1 MDFLRMR
8 EFVRT
13 VRSDFD
19 RQQVSELLMTV
30 GIIGMSFV
38 LVGLMI
44 LRLSGGAQPLVKQ
57 PKKKQEPKVVASSHN
72 EVELGQ
78 FQVTMTTMQQL
89 TAAPGKSNV
98 HILQFD
104 ASVMVQNGDQTERV
118 EDVFGQYR
126 GRLHATI
133 DTATRSA
140 TDEELND
147 PSLEVFR
154 GKIRSRVNKLIG
166 EDVVDE
172 VVVSDFRYYRF

>member
-1 MDFLRMR
+1 MEFLRMR
-8 EFVRT
+8 EFIRT
-13 VRSDFD
+13 VRTDFD
-19 RQQVSELLMTV
+19 RQQVVELVMTV
-30 GIIGMSFV
+30 GIIGMTFV

-44 LRLSGGAQPLVKQ
+44 LRLSGGEQPLVKQ
-57 PKKKQEPKVVASSHN
+57 SKEKQQPKVAAMNHN

-89 TAAPGKSNV
+89 TAGPGKSNV

-104 ASVMVQNGDQTERV
+104 ASVMVQNGTQTGRV
-118 EDVFGQYR
+118 EDVFDEYR

-140 TDEELND
+140 TEDELND
-147 PSLEVFR
+147 PNLEVFR
-154 GKIRSRVNKLIG
+154 GKIRARVNKLIG
-166 EDVVDE
+166 ENVVDE